1 MRKVVVLRAAFF
13 SLLFFARA
21 FGARRSGKTSGGAVK
36 NDLPTAL
43 MAATRHTQIHFTHIL
58 LRIAQKV
65 RGDSTLLPVCA

>member
-1 MRKVVVLRAAFF
+1 MRKVVALRAAFF

-21 FGARRSGKTSGGAVK
+21 FGARRSGKTSGDAVK

-58 LRIAQKV
+58 LRKAQKV
-65 RGDSTLLPVCA
+65 RGDWALLPVCA